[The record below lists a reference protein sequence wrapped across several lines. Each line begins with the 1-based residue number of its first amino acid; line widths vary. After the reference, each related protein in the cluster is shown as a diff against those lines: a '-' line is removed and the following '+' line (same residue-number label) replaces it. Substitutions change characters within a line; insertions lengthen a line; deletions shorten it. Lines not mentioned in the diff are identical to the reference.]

1 MATNGIGTPVKRKE
15 DLRFITGAGRYTDD
29 ISVPHQAFA
38 CFVRSP
44 HAHATIGAIDTTA
57 AAGMPGVLGV
67 FTGEDVAADGLGG
80 LICGWMVKSKD
91 GSPMKAGPHP
101 ILAHGKVRYVGDH
114 VAVVVAET
122 LQQARDAAEMVNVD
136 YGVLPAA
143 VDVARAHDSGVDIHA
158 DIPNNLVYDWEI
170 GDKAATDAAFA
181 NASHVTRIEIVN
193 NRLVPNAM
201 EPRAAIGHYEAG
213 MDAFTLYTT
222 SQNPHVARLV
232 ISAFVGIAPEHSSP

>member
-1 MATNGIGTPVKRKE
+1 MATNGIGSSVKRKE
-15 DLRFITGAGRYTDD
+15 DLRFITGSGRYTDD
-29 ISVPHQAFA
+29 IQVPHQAYA

-44 HAHATIGAIDTTA
+44 HAHATIGSIDTA
-57 AAGMPGVLGV
+57 AAAAMPGVLGI

-122 LQQARDAAEMVNVD
+122 FQEARDAAEAVVVD

-143 VDVARAHDSGVDIHA
+143 VEVARSHDSGVDVHA

-181 NASHVTRIEIVN
+181 NAPRDPHPDHQQPPR
-193 NRLVPNAM
+193 P
-201 EPRAAIGHYEAG
+201 EPDGAAGRPRPLRARHRQLHPLHHQPEPARRPAG
-213 MDAFTLYTT
+213 DLGLRRHR
-222 SQNPHVARLV
+222 P
-232 ISAFVGIAPEHSSP
+232 